1 MMNLPR
7 SKSLPLSLSQWS
19 PVGKTVEV
27 EISTKGVKDD
37 LLLFSEER
45 VEKATSDE
53 LIELSLPLLATGLQL
68 TIEKLKVK
76 PFVLLSEL
84 EFLKATNS
92 LSQT

>member
-45 VEKATSDE
+45 LEKATSDE
-53 LIELSLPLLATGLQL
+53 LIDYLFPFLPLGSN
-68 TIEKLKVK
+68 
-76 PFVLLSEL
+76 LLL
-84 EFLKATNS
+84 RN
-92 LSQT
+92 